1 MSTSEPVIEM
11 TEEMK
16 RLRAR
21 VRGEKGNQNKEFLWI
36 ILIIVLKTHF
46 KSKCVLASVILSIL
60 FLSVEVFTISSD
72 EEEEIEEE
80 EDNRK
85 EEEEKKEVIDKW
97 RLSKRS
103 TPELQELH
111 KKLFSNFK

>member
-1 MSTSEPVIEM
+1 M
-11 TEEMK
+11 
-16 RLRAR
+16 
-21 VRGEKGNQNKEFLWI
+21 
-36 ILIIVLKTHF
+36 
-46 KSKCVLASVILSIL
+46 
-60 FLSVEVFTISSD
+60 FTISSD
-72 EEEEIEEE
+72 EEEEIEKE

-85 EEEEKKEVIDKW
+85 EEEEKEVIDGW

>member
-1 MSTSEPVIEM
+1 M
-11 TEEMK
+11 
-16 RLRAR
+16 
-21 VRGEKGNQNKEFLWI
+21 
-36 ILIIVLKTHF
+36 
-46 KSKCVLASVILSIL
+46 LASAILSNL

-80 EDNRK
+80 E
-85 EEEEKKEVIDKW
+85 EKKEVIDEW

-111 KKLFSNFK
+111 KKLFSSFK

>member
-1 MSTSEPVIEM
+1 M
-11 TEEMK
+11 
-16 RLRAR
+16 
-21 VRGEKGNQNKEFLWI
+21 
-36 ILIIVLKTHF
+36 
-46 KSKCVLASVILSIL
+46 LASAILLIL

-80 EDNRK
+80 DNRK
-85 EEEEKKEVIDKW
+85 EEEEKKEVIDEW

>member
-1 MSTSEPVIEM
+1 MNT
-11 TEEMK
+11 K
-16 RLRAR
+16 L
-21 VRGEKGNQNKEFLWI
+21 L
-36 ILIIVLKTHF
+36 LIIVLKTHF
-46 KSKCVLASVILSIL
+46 KSKCVLALAILSIL

-85 EEEEKKEVIDKW
+85 EEEEEKKEVIDKW
-97 RLSKRS
+97 RLNKRS